1 MVSVENVFEVALSLP
16 QASRILLLKKLAE
29 SLENDINKST
39 ENLED
44 IEPKYNVWGQITTKE
59 SIQAAITR
67 MQQLRKEV
75 NLDKNSIREMIEEGR
90 RF

>member
-44 IEPKYNVWGQITTKE
+44 IEPKYNAWGQITTKE

>member
-1 MVSVENVFEVALSLP
+1 MTGSEIS
-16 QASRILLLKKLAE
+16 
-29 SLENDINKST
+29 
-39 ENLED
+39 
-44 IEPKYNVWGQITTKE
+44 PKYNAWGKITTKE

-75 NLDKNSIREMIEEGR
+75 NLDKNSIREMIEKER